1 MRAKGLGHKET
12 IICNNAP
19 PNNLY
24 WLLFFQALHFH
35 ALETDLRKC
44 TLVIV
49 LGFAKGSSQPVFVGH
64 CFQTYS
70 GSREQILF
78 LISPSVAFPC
88 VGNRSPKMR
97 PGNSVEFC
105 KRAQSASFRRPL
117 FSNTFW
123 VQRTDLVPY
132 FPCFGSPSP
141 KMHPVNS
148 VTFCERAQSS
158 NFRRSLFS
166 NTF

>member
-49 LGFAKGSSQPVFVGH
+49 LDFAKGSSQPVFVGH
-64 CFQTYS
+64 CFQTHS

-78 LISPSVAFPC
+78 LISPSFAFPC
-88 VGNRSPKMR
+88 FGNRSPKIH
-97 PGNSVEFC
+97 PGNSVGFC
-105 KRAQSASFRRPL
+105 QRVQSASFRRPL

-123 VQRTDLVPY
+123 AQGTDLVSY
-132 FPCFGSPSP
+132 FSMLWKPISE
-141 KMHPVNS
+141 NA
-148 VTFCERAQSS
+148 FC
-158 NFRRSLFS
+158 
-166 NTF
+166 